1 MARWEQR
8 GAKTDGFLDYRG
20 SAGMA
25 NGDGSTGMVVFT
37 GGIRREW
44 QNGWTCYLPNF
55 SMAFLAFFSLLISS
69 NLCGSRMSQQ
79 YCTRMTNSSPRC
91 DRDTKITFVSSSQD
105 S

>member
-8 GAKTDGFLDYRG
+8 GGGGGGGENDGFLDYRS

-37 GGIRREW
+37 GGIWREW

-69 NLCGSRMSQQ
+69 NLCGSRMSQR
-79 YCTRMTNSSPRC
+79 YYPKSA
-91 DRDTKITFVSSSQD
+91 ITYL
-105 S
+105 